1 LKKLARFNKA
11 PIVSQPV
18 AGMRLIPS
26 EQENPVD
33 FQDEELATKIISKEY
48 KNKKELIKDIS
59 IKEKSRDGK
68 GYTKDDDNIDQ
79 NWDQD
84 VKEMLELENGYV
96 WLKNGIVT
104 KIKDLDG
111 NKIDKL
117 KCNGKKYQV
126 AN

>member
-1 LKKLARFNKA
+1 
-11 PIVSQPV
+11 
-18 AGMRLIPS
+18 
-26 EQENPVD
+26 
-33 FQDEELATKIISKEY
+33 
-48 KNKKELIKDIS
+48 
-59 IKEKSRDGK
+59 
-68 GYTKDDDNIDQ
+68 
-79 NWDQD
+79 
-84 VKEMLELENGYV
+84 V